1 MMWLKWLVGM
11 ESTISGLLMENL
23 WKRQGEYF
31 ELKFFFDSHVQTQ
44 DGGEASSVVIRA
56 HIRKLVAAEDI
67 KNPLSDKKLSDQ
79 LSDKGFKVA
88 RRTVAKYRISL
99 AIPSSK

>member
-1 MMWLKWLVGM
+1 
-11 ESTISGLLMENL
+11 MENSI
-23 WKRQGEYF
+23 KRQGGVF

-56 HIRKLVAAEDI
+56 HIRKLIAAEDI
-67 KNPLSDKKLSDQ
+67 KNPLSDKKLSEL

-99 AIPSSK
+99 AIPSSNDRKQKASLHSW